1 MGGKVMKWR
10 IFVLSLV
17 LAVPRLT
24 PAATQNRFI
33 VRSTLGVQALTQLCA
48 LPILGCT
55 VVGGLDG
62 SLNQLFLLTTPSTV
76 DPTIFLTTLRATA
89 GIVDAELDQLL
100 SIVGGLNKVTTVPSG
115 LSNTTLVNY
124 YGASV
129 WQGYVNQPAATIV
142 QVSQAQNTFS
152 VTGAGIVADIDTGVD
167 PNHPAL
173 QGVLLPGYDFTR
185 NQQGASEINDLTPTD
200 FPAFPPSACSGST
213 CPQPAIVNQSSAAIL
228 DQSSAAILDQN
239 TKYAAFGHGTMVMG
253 VIHLVAPQAKLL
265 PLKAFNSDGTGYL
278 SDILRAI
285 YYAVQNNAKIVN
297 TSFEFKVSSPDPELQ
312 TAINYA
318 NQLGVVC
325 SASVGNDAQLNP
337 TVYPAGFTTAVMGI
351 ASTSDLDT
359 RSSFSNY
366 GNAIVFVAAPGEA
379 IITTYPFA
387 TYAAGWGTSFSAPF
401 VSGGASL
408 LLNKQPSITHALAA
422 SAIANADVVGPD
434 LGHGR
439 LNLVL
444 ALGSLTPPA
453 TASDFVISAAP
464 PNASITAG
472 QSASY
477 TASITPV
484 GGFKGIVMLSCG
496 GAPAA
501 STCSISPSQVTLDGT
516 DPAIASVTITTAAR
530 SFLPPLGPRRFD
542 PLLLVKLLARFFAYL
557 LVCVVCA
564 LLWRLAR
571 IPRKRLLLTAA
582 VALPIA
588 LMFTSCGGSSSS
600 TTSLT
605 TTNPPPTQP
614 SGTPQGTFTITVT
627 GTSANLSHTTNVM
640 LKVN

>member
-1 MGGKVMKWR
+1 MGGNVMKWR
-10 IFVLSLV
+10 IVVLSLV

-89 GIVDAELDQLL
+89 GIVDAELDRLL
-100 SIVGGLNKVTTVPSG
+100 PIIGTLTKVAAVPSG
-115 LSNTTLVNY
+115 LSDTTLVNY

-129 WQGYVNQPAATIV
+129 WHGYVNQPAATKV
-142 QVSQAQNTFS
+142 QVANAQNTFS

-173 QGVLLPGYDFTR
+173 QSVLLSGYDFTR

-265 PLKAFNSDGTGYL
+265 PLKAFHSDGTGYL

-285 YYAVQNNAKIVN
+285 YYTLQNNAKIVN
-297 TSFEFKVSSPDPELQ
+297 MSFEFKVSSPDAELQ

-318 NQLGVVC
+318 NQLGIVC

-366 GNAIVFVAAPGEA
+366 GNAIVFGAAAGEA
-379 IITTYPFA
+379 MITTYPFA
-387 TYAAGWGTSFSAPF
+387 TYAAAWGTSFSAPF

-582 VALPIA
+582 VALPIG
-588 LMFTSCGGSSSS
+588 LLFTSFGGA
-600 TTSLT
+600 
-605 TTNPPPTQP
+605 
-614 SGTPQGTFTITVT
+614 G
-627 GTSANLSHTTNVM
+627 
-640 LKVN
+640 